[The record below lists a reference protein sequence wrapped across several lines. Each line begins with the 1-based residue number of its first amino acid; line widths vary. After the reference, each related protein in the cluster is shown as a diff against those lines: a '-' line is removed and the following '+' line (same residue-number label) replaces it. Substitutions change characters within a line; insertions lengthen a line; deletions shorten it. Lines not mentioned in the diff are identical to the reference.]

1 MAGNVNGTIYVFD
14 QFEGEEVVSECL
26 VRCQGTWTQLTPQA
40 AWFPRHG
47 HRLVAAPG
55 VSRKE
60 THSKE
65 THIMS
70 FHISAQGR
78 LRNPRQ
84 RGRRH
89 GRKPSLADT
98 GCFFWEVSMHSTIWG
113 HGTCPDP
120 AANCCAM
127 ITVRCQVLVG
137 GFGGEPDSGNC
148 LSVLCS
154 WAVKATASSQH
165 VSTEM
170 IQCRPLELC

>member
-98 GCFFWEVSMHSTIWG
+98 GCFFLGSFDALNDLGSRDMSGSSCELLCQDNCPLPGPSWG
-113 HGTCPDP
+113 VWRGTRQWQLSQCSL
-120 AANCCAM
+120 
-127 ITVRCQVLVG
+127 QLG
-137 GFGGEPDSGNC
+137 SQSDS
-148 LSVLCS
+148 
-154 WAVKATASSQH
+154 
-165 VSTEM
+165 
-170 IQCRPLELC
+170 